1 MQLIIFLRHM
11 YRHILTLGSDSQLNI
26 AAKCPNLNNSTC
38 CGTIFYIL
46 SLQLDMTYVFMA
58 LKIAG
63 FYGQMENRLL

>member
-1 MQLIIFLRHM
+1 M

-63 FYGQMENRLL
+63 FYGQMENRLLWTVI